1 MVACMTASGRWSPSA
16 NVPAR
21 GVEHRGDRPGVQ
33 EPVVLGEPVVVAQ
46 QQLYPKK
53 LRAPVATPSR
63 VGSTAFCPA
72 RTATWMKKPSPAPV
86 TTSRVA
92 RTQTGL
98 VPVSLLM
105 ASIPPPASTAPAT
118 GKIL

>member
-46 QQLYPKK
+46 QQLYPARLDVDHVHAERGHHALPVEMPCRSK
-53 LRAPVATPSR
+53 LARTRVVMAAADSVPVAWP
-63 VGSTAFCPA
+63 
-72 RTATWMKKPSPAPV
+72 
-86 TTSRVA
+86 
-92 RTQTGL
+92 
-98 VPVSLLM
+98 PVSL
-105 ASIPPPASTAPAT
+105 TR
-118 GKIL
+118 